1 MGNKDESVARII
13 ASSPGNSQVLPLLPP
28 FPFFL
33 SLTPH
38 SKCNLASLKV
48 QTVPPS
54 KQFYYRHSKEKKYAW
69 IYVFLNCTGQFD
81 ISLGGKSCT
90 EGENWSFISSVGPRH
105 AIAANK
111 LKASHPKFIVFFWQN
126 TFYWWL
132 STSFV
137 KPPFGK
143 YTAKLSKPFGEHEY

>member
-90 EGENWSFISSVGPRH
+90 EGENWSFISSVGPQH

-111 LKASHPKFIVFFWQN
+111 LKASHPKFIGFFLAKHILLVA
-126 TFYWWL
+126 FHFFCK
-132 STSFV
+132 TSFW
-137 KPPFGK
+137 KIH
-143 YTAKLSKPFGEHEY
+143 SKTF